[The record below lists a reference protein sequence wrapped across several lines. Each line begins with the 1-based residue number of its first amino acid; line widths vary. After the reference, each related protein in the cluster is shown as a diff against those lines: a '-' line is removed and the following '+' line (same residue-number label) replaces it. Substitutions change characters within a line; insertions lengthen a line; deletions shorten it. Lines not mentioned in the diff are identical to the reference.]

1 MGSHND
7 TPSLVFYPEQG
18 KLSRKLY
25 SHAAIFSGKN
35 KVTLSLG
42 IFSHRGP
49 EAPAQF
55 QGRKISISGRLTK
68 APSGDTIKPI

>member
-1 MGSHND
+1 MSSHND

-35 KVTLSLG
+35 KVTPSHG
-42 IFSHRGP
+42 IFLHGAEGSAMGS
-49 EAPAQF
+49 EAKNFHFRAVDK
-55 QGRKISISGRLTK
+55 GARR
-68 APSGDTIKPI
+68 

>member
-1 MGSHND
+1 MSSHND

-35 KVTLSLG
+35 KVTPSHG
-42 IFSHRGP
+42 IFLHGGRRLRDGFRGEKFP
-49 EAPAQF
+49 F
-55 QGRKISISGRLTK
+55 QGG
-68 APSGDTIKPI
+68 